1 MGVRQRRERPHFYE
15 EQDNMKVHLV
25 DGTYELFRAHFG
37 APPVEAPDG
46 RIVGAVR
53 GLMQTLLLLLR
64 QDDVT
69 HIAVAYDHVVESF
82 RNNLFDG
89 YKTSEGMPEELLA
102 QFDLAE
108 IATEALGIVTWPMT
122 EFEADDAIGSAAVR
136 FADDPRVEQVVICSP
151 DKDLMQLVRG
161 DKIVSLDRRKDI
173 VVNYTGVIEKFGVVP
188 ESIPDY
194 LALVGDAADGIPGVP
209 RWGAKSSSTVLA
221 RYKHI
226 EDIPD
231 NSLLWDVTVRGAK
244 STADSLAAHRGP
256 VALYKE
262 LATLR
267 LDVPLRESLDDL
279 EWRGAQ
285 RNGFINL
292 CDELGFNQ
300 LKTSP
305 TKWIDN

>member
-1 MGVRQRRERPHFYE
+1 M
-15 EQDNMKVHLV
+15 HLV

-37 APPVEAPDG
+37 APPIEAPDG

-69 HIAVAYDHVVESF
+69 HVAVAFDHVVESF
-82 RNNLFDG
+82 RNQLFDG

-122 EFEADDAIGSAAVR
+122 EFEADDAIGTAAVR
-136 FADDPRVEQVVICSP
+136 FADEASVEQVVICSP
-151 DKDLMQLVRG
+151 DKDLMQLVVGNR
-161 DKIVSLDRRKDI
+161 IVSLDRRKDMVI
-173 VVNYTGVIEKFGVVP
+173 DQAGVIEKFGVEP
-188 ESIPDY
+188 KSIPDY
-194 LALVGDAADGIPGVP
+194 LALVGDTADGIPGVP

-221 RYKHI
+221 RYSHI

-231 NSLLWDVTVRGAK
+231 NFLLWDVTVRGAK
-244 STADSLAAHRGP
+244 TMADNLAEHRGA

-267 LDVPLRESLDDL
+267 LDVPLIENLDDL
-279 EWRGAQ
+279 EWNGA
-285 RNGFINL
+285 RRDAFLKI

-300 LKTSP
+300 MKSSP
-305 TKWIDN
+305 TKWIGE